1 VINSL
6 AEHFPIWLEEAGPYS
21 EMVLFSKVSLYRNL
35 GDYKFNKKT
44 TEKEKEQILNL
55 LFEGISTLPQFNN
68 YITLKDLKD
77 KDKKFFVERDF
88 ISSKEYR
95 NSEFVGLALNDSQ
108 NNILVLNSDE
118 HLEISSICS
127 ELSAKEAFIQCDSL
141 DDELNEE
148 FGFAYDNEL
157 GFLTSSIDR
166 VGTGMIV
173 SAVAHLPALVI
184 TGKFV
189 DVIDDL
195 EESLFS
201 IEGVFN
207 IGESVEGSYFRISS
221 KFTLGISEEE
231 ILKLFKNKIKSIIKD
246 EISSREYLTQKVG
259 YETEDKIWRSYGIL
273 KNARILSVTDF
284 LNLTSALRLG
294 SSLGIIKDVN
304 IMDLNK
310 WLFQVL
316 PGHITINNEDVSN
329 EKEEDILRAKIVRN
343 YLGG

>member
-1 VINSL
+1 MINPL
-6 AEHFPIWLEEAGPYS
+6 VERFPVWLEESGPYS
-21 EMVLFSKVSLYRNL
+21 EMILFSKVSLYRNL
-35 GDYKFNKKT
+35 GGYKFNKKT
-44 TEKEKEQILNL
+44 ADKEKEQILDL
-55 LFEGISTLPQFNN
+55 LFEGISTLSDFEN
-68 YITLKDLKD
+68 YITLKDLEDRD
-77 KDKKFFVERDF
+77 KRFFLERHF
-88 ISSKEYR
+88 ISRKEYE
-95 NSEFVGLALNDSQ
+95 NCDYIGLALNDSQ
-108 NNILVLNSDE
+108 NNMLVLNSDE
-118 HLEISSICS
+118 HIEISSICS
-127 ELSAKEAFIQCDSL
+127 ELSVKEAFVQCDSL

-157 GFLTSSIDR
+157 GFLTSSIDK

-195 EESLFS
+195 EDALFS

-207 IGESVEGSYFRISS
+207 MGDSVEGSYFKISS

-231 ILKLFKNKIKSIIKD
+231 ILKLFNNKIKSIIKE
-246 EISSREYLTQKVG
+246 EINSREYLTQKVG

-273 KNARILSVTDF
+273 RNARILSVTDF

-294 SSLGIIKDVN
+294 SSLGIIKDIN
-304 IMDLNK
+304 IMDLNR

-316 PGHITINNEDVSN
+316 PGHIKIYNEDVSN
-329 EKEEDILRAKIVRN
+329 EKEESVLRAKIIRN

>member
-1 VINSL
+1 MIDSL
-6 AEHFPIWLEEAGPYS
+6 IERFPVWLEEAGPYS

-35 GDYKFNKKT
+35 GGYKFNRKT
-44 TEKEKEQILNL
+44 TEKEKEEILDL
-55 LFEGISTLPQFNN
+55 LFEGISSISNFNN
-68 YITLKDLKD
+68 CIALKDLED
-77 KDKKFFVERDF
+77 KEKQFFVERHF
-88 ISSKEYR
+88 LSRKEYK
-95 NSEFVGLALNDSQ
+95 NFKFIGLVLNDSQ
-108 NNILVLNSDE
+108 DNVLVLNSDE

-127 ELSAKEAFIQCDSL
+127 ELSTEDAFHQCDSL
-141 DDELNEE
+141 DDEMNEE

-157 GFLTSSIDR
+157 GFLTSSVDK

-173 SAVAHLPALVI
+173 SAVVHLPALVI
-184 TGKFV
+184 TGNFV
-189 DVIDDL
+189 DIIDDL

-207 IGESVEGSYFRISS
+207 MGESVEGSYFRISS
-221 KFTLGISEEE
+221 KFTIGVSEEE
-231 ILKLFKNKIKSIIKD
+231 ILKLFKNKIKNIIKN

-273 KNARILSVTDF
+273 KNARILSVKDF

-294 SSLGIIKDVN
+294 SSLGVIKDIN

-316 PGHITINNEDVSN
+316 PGHIRIYNEDVSN
-329 EKEEDILRAKIVRN
+329 EKEENILRAKIIRN

>member
-1 VINSL
+1 MINSL
-6 AEHFPIWLEEAGPYS
+6 AERLPLWLENAGPYS
-21 EMVLFSKVSLYRNL
+21 EMVLLSKVSLYRNL
-35 GDYKFNKKT
+35 GGYKFNRKT
-44 TEKEKEQILNL
+44 TKKEKEEILNL
-55 LFEGISTLPQFNN
+55 LFEGVSTVSSFNN
-68 YITLKDLKD
+68 YIALKDLKET
-77 KDKKFFVERDF
+77 DKKFFVERNF
-88 ISSKEYR
+88 ISRKEYDH
-95 NSEFVGLALNDSQ
+95 SDFLGLALNDSQ
-108 NNILVLNSDE
+108 DSMLVLNSFE
-118 HLEISSICS
+118 HLEISSISS
-127 ELSAKEAFIQCDSL
+127 ELSVKEAFIRCDAL

-157 GFLTSSIDR
+157 GFLTSSVDK

-173 SAVAHLPALVI
+173 STVVHLPALVI

-189 DVIDDL
+189 DAIEDL
-195 EESLFS
+195 EKSLFS

-207 IGESVEGSYFRISS
+207 MGESVEGSYFRISNR
-221 KFTLGISEEE
+221 FTLGVSEEE
-231 ILKLFKNKIKSIIKD
+231 ILKLFENKIKNIIKS
-246 EISSREYLTQKVG
+246 EISNREYLTQQVG

-273 KNARILSVTDF
+273 KNARILPVKDF

-316 PGHITINNEDVSN
+316 PGHINIYNEDIKN
-329 EKEEDILRAKIVRN
+329 KKEENILRAKIIRN